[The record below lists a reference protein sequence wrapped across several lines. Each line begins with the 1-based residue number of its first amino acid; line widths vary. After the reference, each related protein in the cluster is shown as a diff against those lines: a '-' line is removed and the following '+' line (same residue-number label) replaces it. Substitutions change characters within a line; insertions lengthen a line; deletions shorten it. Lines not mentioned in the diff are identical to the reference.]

1 LRQSLLWDR
10 ERFQGVSLGDNIEK
24 HAKQPLYSI
33 NQTHPHKKYSNI
45 KLLTVNIKDKQL
57 LKLFN
62 EQKEKIIKENKLLN
76 EKFKEYKD
84 IYVNPLNNIKVAD
97 IECPCNNKDLYEK
110 ILPDDKQEVMAYK
123 TCKHTIYA
131 AAKRQMKA
139 APKPTPEVANDF
151 YNYAK
156 RIIDKEVGEELTHF
170 GYSYNQWYNHLNK
183 EKQRNMDIMKSL
195 LNNEQNEYTD
205 KLRPDQIKQFM
216 TDKYQGICKVELQN
230 TDGKPRMVC
239 SIPNK
244 IKYTMGPVTW
254 KLEELFQDKLQGYCG
269 GKNLQEME
277 QFINQYI
284 DQGFTKVVEGDGS
297 AFDNTQDVSLKE
309 IDRYIYRRI
318 YHSIHHVD
326 LSLFKKYSQALTKTQ
341 ELFYVDEHKHKK
353 KLFEYTILGSVYSGD
368 MDTTLMN
375 TTRMALYN
383 RYVNDRAGLVYG
395 KDYIVFSK
403 GDDFTVMYKPY
414 INDEFI
420 NNLYY
425 KYFLKSADIND
436 LHNSTMYGL
445 GQVLKFLDIGGPA
458 IIKFCSLRAWP
469 DGNGHIVLTR
479 DPSKFLNISKYSIK
493 AKTYTNEQLVNYL
506 NEQALALEVSYKGID
521 YFDVFTELLR
531 TQASKIPVQ
540 QTQYV
545 YTTKQIRDKFD
556 KILGELDSKKNVELE
571 DPLTI
576 LLYDISAR
584 STSKKMLD
592 GLTYWENHKLIY
604 NLKDRT
610 VYTSDQLYNIN
621 IALNSEFDPVVLKC
635 LTQ

>member
-1 LRQSLLWDR
+1 
-10 ERFQGVSLGDNIEK
+10 
-24 HAKQPLYSI
+24 
-33 NQTHPHKKYSNI
+33 
-45 KLLTVNIKDKQL
+45 
-57 LKLFN
+57 
-62 EQKEKIIKENKLLN
+62 
-76 EKFKEYKD
+76 
-84 IYVNPLNNIKVAD
+84 
-97 IECPCNNKDLYEK
+97 
-110 ILPDDKQEVMAYK
+110 
-123 TCKHTIYA
+123 
-131 AAKRQMKA
+131 
-139 APKPTPEVANDF
+139 
-151 YNYAK
+151 
-156 RIIDKEVGEELTHF
+156 
-170 GYSYNQWYNHLNK
+170 
-183 EKQRNMDIMKSL
+183 MKSL

-254 KLEELFQDKLQGYCG
+254 KLEELFQQKLKGYCG

-277 QFINQYI
+277 QFVNQYI

-326 LSLFKKYSQALTKTQ
+326 LSLFKKYSQAVTKTQ
-341 ELFYVDEHKHKK
+341 ELFFVDEHRHKK

-383 RYVNDRAGLVYG
+383 RYVNDRAGLVFG

-414 INDEFI
+414 VNDEFI
-420 NNLYY
+420 NKLYY

-445 GQVLKFLDIGGPA
+445 GQVLKFLDIGGPE

-469 DGNGHIVLTR
+469 DGSGHIVLTR

-493 AKTYTNEQLVNYL
+493 AKTYSNEQLVNYL
-506 NEQALALEVSYKGID
+506 NEQALALEVTYKGID
-521 YFDVFTELLR
+521 YFDVFVDLLR
-531 TQASKIPVQ
+531 TQASKIPIKQLQHIRTV
-540 QTQYV
+540 
-545 YTTKQIRDKFD
+545 KQIKDKFD
-556 KILGELDSKKNVELE
+556 KILGELDSKKNVDLE

-576 LLYDISAR
+576 LLYDIKAR
-584 STSKKMLD
+584 SDCQKMVD
-592 GLTYWENHKLIY
+592 GLTYWENYKLVY
-604 NLKDRT
+604 NQKDRT

-621 IALNSEFDPVVLKC
+621 IVLNTEFDPVVLKC